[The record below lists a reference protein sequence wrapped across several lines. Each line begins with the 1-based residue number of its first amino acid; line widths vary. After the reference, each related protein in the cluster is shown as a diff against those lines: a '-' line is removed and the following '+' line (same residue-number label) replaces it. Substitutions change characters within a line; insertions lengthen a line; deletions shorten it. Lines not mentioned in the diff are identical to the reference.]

1 MSLRRHEGYERA
13 PQENGRQGLRPALEP
28 DAAQNV
34 VSFSKDDT
42 YWHRRICLFLAE
54 KPGATLFGIVQHLW
68 PDFLAMPANRRAQTW
83 FWAKEQLER
92 LQAARIL
99 QSREE
104 ADGVALWS
112 LAPARPR

>member
-1 MSLRRHEGYERA
+1 MSLRRHEWHAWADDAKR
-13 PQENGRQGLRPALEP
+13 PQALPATP
-28 DAAQNV
+28 PQNV
-34 VSFSKDDT
+34 ISFAPDDT

-54 KPGATLFGIVQHLW
+54 KPDATLFSLVQHLW
-68 PDFLAMPANRRAQTW
+68 PDFLSLPANRRAQTW

-92 LQAARIL
+92 LRGARIL